1 MEKENSIR
9 LKHIL
14 ESIKK
19 IEEYLLN
26 FDEEKFSQNSLQQDA
41 VLRQLEIIGEASKNV
56 SAELKENNP
65 HIEWRK
71 MAGTRDR
78 LAHGYFSVD
87 IEIVWQITQEFLPT
101 LKIEIEKILESLT

>member
-1 MEKENSIR
+1 MEKDNSIR

-19 IEEYLLN
+19 IEGYLAN
-26 FDEEKFSQNSLQQDA
+26 FNEEKFSQNSLQQDA
-41 VLRQLEIIGEASKNV
+41 VLRQLEIIGEASKNI

-65 HIEWRK
+65 QVEWRK

-87 IEIVWQITQEFLPT
+87 IEVVWLITQEFLPT

>member
-14 ESIKK
+14 ESIGK
-19 IEEYLLN
+19 IDNYLLDFN
-26 FDEEKFSQNSLQQDA
+26 EEKFGQDSLRQDA
-41 VLRQLEIIGEASKNV
+41 VVRQLEIIGEASKNLSV
-56 SAELKENNP
+56 ELKESNP
-65 HIEWRK
+65 QIEWRK

-87 IEIVWQITQEFLPT
+87 IEIVWRTTQDFLPS
-101 LKIEIEKILESLT
+101 LKKEIEKILENLS

>member
-19 IEEYLLN
+19 IEGYLLN

-101 LKIEIEKILESLT
+101 LKIEIERILESLT

>member
-14 ESIKK
+14 ESIGK
-19 IEEYLLN
+19 IEEYLIG
-26 FDEEKFSQNSLQQDA
+26 FDEVKFGRDTLRQDA
-41 VLRQLEIIGEASKNV
+41 VLRQLEIIGEASKNLT
-56 SAELKENNP
+56 AELKEDNP
-65 HIEWRK
+65 NIEWRK

-87 IEIVWQITQEFLPT
+87 IEIVWRITQDFLPA
-101 LKIEIEKILESLT
+101 LKTQIEEILENLD

>member
-14 ESIKK
+14 ESIAK
-19 IEEYLLN
+19 IENYLEG
-26 FDEEKFSQNSLQQDA
+26 FDEEKFAHDGLRQDA
-41 VLRQLEIIGEASKNV
+41 VLHQLEIIGEASKNL
-56 SAELKENNP
+56 SAGLKENNH

-87 IEIVWQITQEFLPT
+87 IEIVWLITQEFLPK
-101 LKIEIEKILESLT
+101 LKTEIEKLL